1 MIKTYNSVIKFF
13 WGRAWDFLW
22 WNFGKRVNER
32 FWSGSGY
39 FGRIQIS
46 IHSKSF
52 NSDPVNPYGVRFDMK
67 GRTRIGSILD
77 ILVKITI
84 LTILLSIKY
93 YNLLSLSYFSIL
105 GHMAYIELDFRKT
118 TYIRIGQNIY
128 CHKIFHNSVLHRLKY
143 IFAVY

>member
-1 MIKTYNSVIKFF
+1 MRACLGFF
-13 WGRAWDFLW
+13 MMKNRKESQWKILIRIRL
-22 WNFGKRVNER
+22 
-32 FWSGSGY
+32 FWADPD
-39 FGRIQIS
+39 QL
-46 IHSKSF
+46 HWKSF

-118 TYIRIGQNIY
+118 TDIRIGQNIY
-128 CHKIFHNSVLHRLKY
+128 CHKMFHNSVLHLLKY